1 VRLGFDLTL
10 QYSYSPHPLNRHSL
24 LASAISVLGG
34 PSASLSP
41 VRQFLYI
48 AVLQLCMHLIR
59 IYRKAAVPGQKQRA
73 WFYNALHAAAAC
85 CALRVIL
92 LDLSEWASSQ

>member
-1 VRLGFDLTL
+1 
-10 QYSYSPHPLNRHSL
+10 
-24 LASAISVLGG
+24 
-34 PSASLSP
+34 
-41 VRQFLYI
+41 
-48 AVLQLCMHLIR
+48 MHLIR